1 MKNVMTCKSPLS
13 YAALTAFIQ
22 LMLTGKFHYFKSL
35 SPTSERLGRCLL
47 LRLDVVLYV
56 VWRF

>member
-1 MKNVMTCKSPLS
+1 MKGVLVKMRQGQMSKWIMICPEP
-13 YAALTAFIQ
+13 Y
-22 LMLTGKFHYFKSL
+22 Y
-35 SPTSERLGRCLL
+35 LL